1 MNALPPNRNVS
12 RIPSFTTQR
21 LSFLEV
27 LVIALRW
34 GKLQMRKKN
43 AKLLSVVVDV
53 IIYVDNP
60 TES

>member
-1 MNALPPNRNVS
+1 MFQEYP
-12 RIPSFTTQR
+12 
-21 LSFLEV
+21 LSPLGGCVFLV

-43 AKLLSVVVDV
+43 TKLLSVVVDV

>member
-1 MNALPPNRNVS
+1 MFPECP
-12 RIPSFTTQR
+12 
-21 LSFLEV
+21 LSPLGGCVFLEV

-53 IIYVDNP
+53 ITYVDNP